1 MKIFEILINYIMR
14 VKKCA
19 TKALQPPIKVVMVK
33 EGDTYV
39 THIYRRRE
47 CFRLD
52 ELTRYKRKA
61 FKTLEATASK
71 STVEKKKVEDS

>member
-1 MKIFEILINYIMR
+1 MH

-19 TKALQPPIKVVMVK
+19 TKALQPPIKVVLVE

-39 THIYRRRE
+39 THIYQSRE

-52 ELTRYKRKA
+52 ELAHYRRKA
-61 FKTLEATASK
+61 FKTLEATASLSQLK
-71 STVEKKKVEDS
+71 NRKE

>member
-1 MKIFEILINYIMR
+1 MH

-19 TKALQPPIKVVMVK
+19 TKALQPPLRIILVK

-39 THIYRRRE
+39 THIYRSRE

-52 ELTRYKRKA
+52 ELTCYRRKA
-61 FKTLEATASK
+61 FRTLEATASL
-71 STVEKKKVEDS
+71 STEKHKE

>member
-1 MKIFEILINYIMR
+1 MC

-19 TKALQPPIKVVMVK
+19 TKALQPPIKVVLVK
-33 EGDTYV
+33 EGDIYV
-39 THIYRRRE
+39 THIYQRRE

-52 ELTRYKRKA
+52 ELARYKRKV

-71 STVEKKKVEDS
+71 STVKIEKVKDS

>member
-1 MKIFEILINYIMR
+1 MLTNYIMH

-19 TKALQPPIKVVMVK
+19 TKALQPPIKVVLVK
-33 EGDTYV
+33 EGDIYV

-52 ELTRYKRKA
+52 ELACYKRKA
-61 FKTLEATASK
+61 FKTLEATTSK
-71 STVEKKKVEDS
+71 STVKIEKVKDS